1 LDDTLL
7 LIEPVAAKAY
17 EIAHPLVISALTA
30 PGSLEHGDSV
40 SLGSKL
46 PELIARRQVATLKA
60 INFYGS
66 ADVTPATAKM
76 RLVTIAD
83 DIIAVLSS
91 DPNATVKVT
100 VEIDAEFP
108 DGASDQMKRAVS
120 GNASDLG
127 FRNKTWE

>member
-1 LDDTLL
+1 
-7 LIEPVAAKAY
+7 
-17 EIAHPLVISALTA
+17 
-30 PGSLEHGDSV
+30 
-40 SLGSKL
+40 
-46 PELIARRQVATLKA
+46 
-60 INFYGS
+60 
-66 ADVTPATAKM
+66 M